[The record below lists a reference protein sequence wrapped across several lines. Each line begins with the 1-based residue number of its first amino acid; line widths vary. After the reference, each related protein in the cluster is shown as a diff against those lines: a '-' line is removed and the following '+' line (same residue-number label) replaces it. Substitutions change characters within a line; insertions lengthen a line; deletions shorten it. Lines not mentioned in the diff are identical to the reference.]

1 VNLRLIKSRA
11 VLLLLFIFVAA
22 VVTGCASTE
31 SENVSAR
38 PWNTPKGWETG
49 FPTSIMEGR

>member
-1 VNLRLIKSRA
+1 VNLRLLKSRA
-11 VLLLLFIFVAA
+11 VLLLLFVFVAA